1 MNAQHALQCHLGFA
15 GGVFVHGDAI
25 DHVAGFEVLQ
35 SPSQVGRW
43 MRYIVEHGQTTG
55 SKQNTVLSG
64 YCAARRFTKLI
75 SVPTAMADPA
85 GALAIS
91 LTMYAVEP
99 VPSAASTT
107 CIEHSGCTIT
117 LTPGM
122 PCGHVRPVRR

>member
-1 MNAQHALQCHLGFA
+1 
-15 GGVFVHGDAI
+15 
-25 DHVAGFEVLQ
+25 
-35 SPSQVGRW
+35 
-43 MRYIVEHGQTTG
+43 MRYIVEQGQPTG

-64 YCAARRFTKLI
+64 YCAARRFTRLI

-117 LTPGM
+117 LTPGNAARAFSICSTVKRWCTEQK
-122 PCGHVRPVRR
+122 PFHRIILALA

>member
-1 MNAQHALQCHLGFA
+1 
-15 GGVFVHGDAI
+15 
-25 DHVAGFEVLQ
+25 
-35 SPSQVGRW
+35 
-43 MRYIVEHGQTTG
+43 MRYIVEQGQTTG

-64 YCAARRFTKLI
+64 YCAARRFTRLI

-117 LTPGM
+117 LTPGYALRARSTCSTVKRWCTEQK
-122 PCGHVRPVRR
+122 PFHRIILARA